1 MMLLLIDITIW
12 LFIYGLFGDLYVVN
26 TFAFPTIIVFNALVI
41 LDYFV
46 AKRRTKCKILKK
58 H

>member
-26 TFAFPTIIVFNALVI
+26 TFAFPIIIVFNILVI

-46 AKRRTKCKILKK
+46 IIICNLYFEYQNQ
-58 H
+58 